1 MVEHVKISGVYTTID
16 IHNYLPLI
24 NINYD
29 ESSDT
34 TSVTSGKIPKT
45 LFIFEE
51 KIKNQK
57 LKNLF

>member
-34 TSVTSGKIPKT
+34 TSVTSGKNNSKT
-45 LFIFEE
+45 LFI
-51 KIKNQK
+51 
-57 LKNLF
+57 LKKK